1 MGFLRFMVKSH
12 AMKHLALALFALLAH
27 TALAV
32 GTGEV
37 IRTAADLADATRND
51 SGIGRPFE
59 LTATF
64 IGKPD
69 WTMQTAIADAS
80 GGMIVSLRDVP
91 RFCKA
96 EIPPGTAAR
105 LSGRIELGPK
115 TRRPYPECK
124 EIEVLSHGRVPDP
137 TPVTGKDV
145 IRGKSDFRY
154 VRVSGIVK
162 DASRDPADPNFTFL
176 IINSDGEDL
185 LIPIRTT
192 DKPFDY
198 EKYIGSHISVTGV
211 PDPSN
216 PGGRRYLGRIIIPYP
231 ADMDGNIRI
240 LTNVTDPFDV
250 PVLRDFNR
258 IQPET
263 LAQIGLN
270 RIEGHILAVWEKNNL
285 LLKSTDGRFITAELY
300 NQEAPSPDQ
309 HVEISG
315 FPKTDTYNLI
325 LFHAL
330 WHPLPETDF
339 ATEPEPA
346 SARVILQDAEGRS
359 RIQTAF
365 HGKAVRIRGTVRI
378 LPSEE
383 SHDGRFYIES
393 DGLILPIDIG
403 SIPEIPSELKVG
415 CKVEIS
421 GICVVRFESWSLNN
435 HLPKAKD
442 AFVVVRN
449 RADIRILSYPSWWTA
464 ERLTALVSALVL
476 LLIGII
482 FWNATLQRKVR
493 RREAALA
500 TEITARVA
508 SDIKVYERTRLAV
521 ELHDSLA
528 QNLTGVA
535 LEIKTAGRLAHTDPR
550 QMGEYLNLAAKT
562 LESSRTELRNC
573 LWDLRCQALEAKD
586 MDGAIRQSL
595 GPLVNE
601 ATFAIRFNVPRERL
615 SDNAT
620 HALLRIIRE
629 LVSNAIRHGHA
640 RTIRIA
646 GSIENGQLLFSVRD
660 DGCGFDPDTCPNVD
674 QGHFGLQGIRER
686 IKEFDGEIEIASA
699 AGSGTRVEVRISIPH
714 DDSTGGSRL

>member
-12 AMKHLALALFALLAH
+12 AMKHLALALLALLAH
-27 TALAV
+27 AAPAV

-51 SGIGRPFE
+51 SGVGRPFE

-64 IGKPD
+64 VGKPG
-69 WTMQTAIADAS
+69 WTMQAAITDAS
-80 GGMIVSLRDVP
+80 GGMIISLRDIP
-91 RFCKA
+91 QFCKA
-96 EIPPGTAAR
+96 EIPPGMAAR
-105 LSGRIELGPK
+105 LSGRIELGPN

-124 EIEVLSHGRVPDP
+124 RVEVLSHGNAPDP
-137 TPVTGKDV
+137 IPATGRDV
-145 IRGKSDFRY
+145 IRGKVDFRY

-162 DASRDPADPNFTFL
+162 DASRDPADPRFTFL
-176 IINSDGEDL
+176 TINSDGEDL
-185 LIPIRTT
+185 LIPIRTA
-192 DKPFDY
+192 DKPLDY
-198 EKYIGSHISVTGV
+198 EKYIGSRISVSGV
-211 PDPSN
+211 SDPST
-216 PGGRRYLGRIIIPYP
+216 PSGRRYQGRIIIPYP
-231 ADMDGNIRI
+231 ANMDGNIRI
-240 LTNVTDPFDV
+240 LTRVTDPFDV
-250 PVLRDFNR
+250 PILRDFNR
-258 IQPET
+258 IQPEA

-270 RIEGHILAVWEKNNL
+270 RIEGHVLAVWDRSNL
-285 LLKSTDGRFITAELY
+285 LLKSTEGWFITAELY
-300 NQEAPSPDQ
+300 NQEAPSPGQ
-309 HVEISG
+309 HIEISG

-330 WHPLPETDF
+330 WRPLPGTGF
-339 ATEPEPA
+339 TVEPEPTSVRA
-346 SARVILQDAEGRS
+346 ILQGAKGPP

-378 LPSEE
+378 LTSGE

-393 DGLILPIDIG
+393 DGLILPIDSG
-403 SIPEIPSELKVG
+403 SISDIPSELKVG
-415 CKVEIS
+415 CVVEIS
-421 GICVVRFESWSLNN
+421 GICVIRFESWSPNN
-435 HLPKAKD
+435 HLSQAKE

-493 RREAALA
+493 QREAALA

-550 QMGEYLNLAAKT
+550 QMGEYLDLAAKT

-573 LWDLRCQALEAKD
+573 LWDLRSQALEAKD

-595 GPLVNE
+595 GPLVGQ
-601 ATFAIRFNVPRERL
+601 ATYAIRFNVPRERL

-660 DGCGFDPDTCPNVD
+660 DGCGFAPDTCPNVD

-699 AGSGTRVEVRISIPH
+699 AGSGTRVEVRIRIPH
-714 DDSTGGSRL
+714 DDITEGNRL

>member
-1 MGFLRFMVKSH
+1 
-12 AMKHLALALFALLAH
+12 MKQIALVLSALLTR
-27 TALAV
+27 TALAI

-64 IGKPD
+64 VGKPD
-69 WTMQTAIADAS
+69 WPMQAAIADTS
-80 GGMIVSLRDVP
+80 GGMIVSIRDIP
-91 RFCKA
+91 QFHKK
-96 EIPPGTAAR
+96 EIPSGTIAK
-105 LSGRIELGPK
+105 LIGQIELGPN

-124 EIEVLSHGRVPDP
+124 KIEVLSRGDPPVPIP
-137 TPVTGKDV
+137 TTGKD
-145 IRGKSDFRY
+145 IICGKADFRY

-162 DASRDPADPNFTFL
+162 DTSRDPADPNYSFL

-185 LIPIRTT
+185 LIPIRTA
-192 DKPFDY
+192 DKPFNY
-198 EKYIGSHISVTGV
+198 EKYIGSRISVTGV

-216 PGGRRYLGRIIIPYP
+216 PGGRRYLGRIIIPHP
-231 ADMDGNIRI
+231 SDMDGNIRI
-240 LTNVTDPFDV
+240 LTRVTDPFDV
-250 PVLRDFNR
+250 PILMDFNR
-258 IQPET
+258 IQPES
-263 LAQIGLN
+263 LAQVGLN
-270 RIEGHILAVWEKNNL
+270 RIEGHILAVWDRNNL

-300 NQEAPSPDQ
+300 DQEAPSPNQ

-330 WHPLPETDF
+330 WRPLPETDF
-339 ATEPEPA
+339 ATKPEFI
-346 SARVILQDAEGRS
+346 SVRTILQDAEGRPH
-359 RIQTAF
+359 IQTAS
-365 HGKAVRIRGTVRI
+365 HGKAVKIRGTIRI
-378 LPSEE
+378 LPSGENN
-383 SHDGRFYIES
+383 DGRLYIES

-403 SIPEIPSELKVG
+403 SVPDVLPEMKVG
-415 CKVEIS
+415 CEVEIS
-421 GICVVRFESWSLNN
+421 GICIVRFESWSRNN
-435 HLPKAKD
+435 QLPTAKD

-449 RADIRILSYPSWWTA
+449 HADIDIISYPPWWTA
-464 ERLTALVSALVL
+464 ERLAALVSALIL

-482 FWNATLQRKVR
+482 FWNASLQRNVR

-500 TEITARVA
+500 TEITTRVA
-508 SDIKVYERTRLAV
+508 SDIKVYERTRLAI

-535 LEIKTAGRLAHTDPR
+535 LEIKTAGRLANTDPR
-550 QMGEYLNLAAKT
+550 QMGKYLDLAAKT

-586 MDGAIRQSL
+586 MNEAIRQSL
-595 GPLVNE
+595 GPLVSE
-601 ATFAIRFNVPRERL
+601 AAFAIRFNVPRERF
-615 SDNAT
+615 SDNTT

-640 RTIRIA
+640 QTIRIA
-646 GSIENGQLLFSVRD
+646 GSIDNNQLLFSVKD
-660 DGCGFDPDTCPNVD
+660 DGCGFNPETSPNVD

-686 IKEFDGEIEIASA
+686 IKEFNGEIEIASA
-699 AGSGTRVEVRISIPH
+699 AGSGTRAEIRINIPH
-714 DDSTGGSRL
+714 DDNTEGNRL